1 MNELNWCYNHLI
13 DNYLDANENTV
24 LKAIR
29 KDTPIPKEIIELLIK
44 YEKEKLNRF
53 KIIKILKEMKRKIIV
68 EELKRKP
75 FDKTKRAWF
84 KKRYRYDEK
93 R

>member
-1 MNELNWCYNHLI
+1 MNLNWCYEHLI

-29 KDTPIPKEIIELLIK
+29 KDSPIPKEIVKLLIK
-44 YEKEKLNRF
+44 FETEKLNRF
-53 KIIKILKEMKRKIIV
+53 KIIKILKEILKKIII

-75 FDKTKRAWF
+75 RDKTKYAWF